1 MNSNF
6 KTSLSEGLMSRL
18 QYKRIFICFLMNILE
33 SVNVMV
39 ISYCSPAI
47 SKAWNIGPGVLGM
60 IFSLGLSG
68 MTIGA
73 LFLAPFADN
82 IGRKK
87 MILINA
93 VLMGLSIFL
102 TTWTDSISQLI
113 VLRFVSGIGI
123 GSMLASTAA
132 ITAEFAP
139 NRSRDFW
146 VSFVISGYPV
156 GAVLS
161 GIVAAYI
168 VPTMDWE
175 VMFKLA
181 GLASFVTLPLLRGF
195 LSETL
200 EFYLSKQPVG
210 ALEKINHILSKMNQE
225 KIQIFSQK
233 KFKQA
238 KFLLE
243 SC

>member
-1 MNSNF
+1 
-6 KTSLSEGLMSRL
+6 
-18 QYKRIFICFLMNILE
+18 MNILE